1 MIRRKAIWAVE
12 VIASASSRIIN
23 LNEASEEPLEAEGAA
38 IEKICFV
45 PD

>member
-1 MIRRKAIWAVE
+1 
-12 VIASASSRIIN
+12 
-23 LNEASEEPLEAEGAA
+23 LNEASEEPLEADGAA